1 MAKDSRPGIYMISDF
16 MEERR
21 NIMAYNTID
30 THSNIYNY
38 YMTTYAPKS
47 STPYDTHKKSELRNV
62 YNSIV
67 KMNKEA
73 PIYILDTSRESCRF
87 AVGMKE
93 NARELRNTIA
103 SPGDLN
109 ENDMLNKKAAYSSNE
124 NIASASYIGTAMDSV
139 SPSPVEIEV
148 RSLATTQVNM
158 GNYLPGTEKV
168 ELSPATYSFD
178 IGIDDL
184 NYEFQFSIKSE
195 DTNRD
200 VQDRLSRLINN
211 ANIGISAQVVMN
223 DEHNSALR
231 LESNATGLKD
241 NKSDIFVVSDHRT
254 SKTAGTVEYLGLDN
268 IAVSA
273 SNANF
278 LLNGEE
284 RTSPSNSLNVGRIYQ
299 VNLNGVSS
307 EEGETASI
315 GLKTDVE
322 SLTENINTLVK
333 GYNSFLNAASEYSDR
348 HPKSN
353 RIVHEVGNIS
363 RYYARG
369 LTSAGLNL
377 NLDGTLEV
385 DNEAIQKTA
394 MSGDTKR
401 AFSSIMDF
409 TKSLVR
415 KSNQISLDPMNYVNN
430 TVVAYKNPGKNFA
443 TPYITSAYSGMM
455 FNSYC

>member
-1 MAKDSRPGIYMISDF
+1 
-16 MEERR
+16 
-21 NIMAYNTID
+21 MAYNIID
-30 THSNIYNY
+30 NHSNIYNY

-47 STPYDTHKKSELRNV
+47 STPYDTHKKSELRSV

-73 PIYILDTSRESCRF
+73 PIYILDASRESCKF

-103 SPGDLN
+103 SLGDLN
-109 ENDMLNKKAAYSSNE
+109 EDEMLNKKAAYSSNE
-124 NIASASYIGTAMDSV
+124 NIASASFIGASSDSANA
-139 SPSPVEIEV
+139 SSVEIEV
-148 RSLATTQVNM
+148 RSLATPQVNM
-158 GNYLPGTEKV
+158 GNYLPGGETV
-168 ELSPATYSFD
+168 DLAPATYSFD
-178 IGIDDL
+178 VGIDDL
-184 NYEFQFSIKSE
+184 NYEFQFTIKPE

-200 VQDRLSRLINN
+200 MQDRLCRLINN
-211 ANIGISAQVVMN
+211 ANIGISAQVVTN
-223 DEHNSALR
+223 DENNSALR
-231 LESNATGLKD
+231 LESNATGLKND
-241 NKSDIFVVSDHRT
+241 KENIFEVSDYRT
-254 SKTAGTVEYLGLDN
+254 SKTSGTVEYLGLDN
-268 IAVSA
+268 IAGAA
-273 SNANF
+273 SNASF
-278 LLNGEE
+278 LLNGEAH
-284 RTSPSNSLNVGRIYQ
+284 TSPSNTLNVGRMYS
-299 VNLNGVSS
+299 VTLNGVSS
-307 EEGETASI
+307 EDGETASI

-333 GYNSFLNAASEYSDR
+333 GYNSFLRAAAEYSDK

-353 RIVHEVGNIS
+353 RIVQEVGSIS

-377 NLDGTLEV
+377 NLDGTLEA
-385 DNEAIQKTA
+385 DNEVIQKTA
-394 MSGDTKR
+394 MDGDAKK

-409 TKSLVR
+409 THSLVR

-430 TVVAYKNPGKNFA
+430 IVVAYKNPGKNFA